1 MFETIRADRA
11 RHGSVVHNRALI
23 AVVVYRFGR
32 WGMGLRSAPL
42 RWLVAKIWGVANF
55 CSEIVTGINFRKE
68 VVVGEGFH
76 ILHPGATF
84 IHPRTVIGD
93 RCGIMQNV
101 TIGTN
106 MDERVPVIGND
117 VFIGAGAVVLGGITI
132 GDGVRIAAN
141 SLVINDVPPNSFAVG
156 VPAKAFPRLT
166 VGRRAHAAKGGT
178 ATPGPDAPAG

>member
-1 MFETIRADRA
+1 MFETIRADWA
-11 RHGSVVHNRALI
+11 RHGSPIHNRALI

-32 WGMGLRSAPL
+32 WSTGIRLAPL
-42 RWLVAKIWGVANF
+42 RWLCGRLWGVANF
-55 CSEIVTGINFRKE
+55 CSEVVTGIHFRKE

-117 VFIGAGAVVLGGITI
+117 VFIGAGAVVLGGIQI
-132 GDGVRIAAN
+132 GDGARIAAN
-141 SLVINDVPPNSFAVG
+141 SLVINDVPPNSFVVG
-156 VPAKAFPRLT
+156 VPGKAFPRLT
-166 VGRRAHAAKGGT
+166 VGKRAHAARSP
-178 ATPGPDAPAG
+178 AAPDA